1 MADEKSDEN
10 DGYREIKEEPT
21 PGRYI
26 KARYVLAFMGFLGM
40 FNVYSLRT
48 NLSVAIVAMVN
59 SSSESE
65 GNASNV
71 CPDRGQSTSETANSN
86 GIFDWNSADQGLL
99 LGCYFYGY
107 IVSNV
112 PGAWLARRYGIR
124 LVLGI
129 AMLLSSV
136 ITLFTPLAARASFDL
151 FVAMRVMLG
160 FLQGVSF
167 PTMQGAWGLWA
178 PPMER
183 SALISAHVSGA
194 SFGTCVTLPLAGVIA
209 DEAGWEAVFYVTGS
223 VALLWS
229 LVWLGIIHNSPSEHP
244 RISEQEKTYIN
255 NSIGVDTYKQEGVKR
270 RTPWKSMLTSLPLL
284 AILTGHFA
292 SNWGNYTLL
301 TMLPTYMSSILKF
314 NLSTSGFLSS
324 VPYILQWLF
333 TVIGGYITDVI
344 RRRGLASTNVIRKV
358 NTALGLGI
366 PALFIVLAGY
376 IGCNVAAAV
385 AFFSISVAFNALT
398 VPGCKANTVD
408 IAPKYGGIIYGM
420 SNTLAN
426 IPGFL
431 APQVV
436 GLLLLDGNSLTQWQT
451 VFWISAAI
459 YIAGAL
465 VYLVF
470 GSATE
475 QSWAK
480 GDIIS
485 IQKQGNF

>member
-1 MADEKSDEN
+1 
-10 DGYREIKEEPT
+10 
-21 PGRYI
+21 

-59 SSSESE
+59 SSGESDV
-65 GNASNV
+65 NSSNV
-71 CPDRGQSTSETANSN
+71 CPDRGQTSSDTANTN
-86 GIFDWNSADQGLL
+86 GIFDWNSAEQGLV

-129 AMLLSSV
+129 AMLLSSI
-136 ITLFTPLAARASFDL
+136 ITLFTPLAARSSFAL
-151 FVAMRVMLG
+151 FVALRIILG
-160 FLQGVSF
+160 FFQGVSF

-183 SALISAHVSGA
+183 SALISAHIAGS
-194 SFGTCVTLPLAGVIA
+194 SFGTCVTLPVAGVIA
-209 DEAGWEAVFYVTGS
+209 DQLGWEAVFYVTGG

-229 LVWLGIIHNSPSEHP
+229 CIWLAIIHNSPSVHP
-244 RISEQEKTYIN
+244 RISEQERTYIN
-255 NSIGVDTYKQEGVKR
+255 DSIGVEKYKQEVLAPIADLASTPYVKLKLLTT
-270 RTPWKSMLTSLPLL
+270 RTPWLSMLTSLPLL

-301 TMLPTYMSSILKF
+301 TMLPSYMSSILKF
-314 NLSTSGFLSS
+314 DLSTSGFLSS
-324 VPYILQWLF
+324 VPYILQFLF
-333 TVIGGYITDVI
+333 TLVGGYITDVI
-344 RRRGLASTNVIRKV
+344 RKRALTSTIVIRKV
-358 NTALGLGI
+358 NTTLGLAI
-366 PALFIVLAGY
+366 PAAFIVLAGY
-376 IGCNVAAAV
+376 IGCDVAAAV

-436 GLLLLDGNSLTQWQT
+436 GLILLDGNSVTQWQT

-459 YIAGAL
+459 YLTGAI
-465 VYLVF
+465 VYLLF
-470 GSATE
+470 GSGEE
-475 QSWAK
+475 QSWA
-480 GDIIS
+480 
-485 IQKQGNF
+485 

>member
-1 MADEKSDEN
+1 
-10 DGYREIKEEPT
+10 
-21 PGRYI
+21 I

-59 SSSESE
+59 SSGESDV
-65 GNASNV
+65 NSSNV
-71 CPDRGQSTSETANSN
+71 CPDRGQTSSDTANTN
-86 GIFDWNSADQGLL
+86 GIFDWNSAEQGLV

-129 AMLLSSV
+129 AMLLSSI
-136 ITLFTPLAARASFDL
+136 ITLFTPLAARSSFAL
-151 FVAMRVMLG
+151 FVALRIILG
-160 FLQGVSF
+160 FFQGVSF

-183 SALISAHVSGA
+183 SALISAHIAGS
-194 SFGTCVTLPLAGVIA
+194 SFGTCVTLPVAG
-209 DEAGWEAVFYVTGS
+209 
-223 VALLWS
+223 
-229 LVWLGIIHNSPSEHP
+229 
-244 RISEQEKTYIN
+244 
-255 NSIGVDTYKQEGVKR
+255 GVKR
-270 RTPWKSMLTSLPLL
+270 RTPWLSMLTSLPLL

-301 TMLPTYMSSILKF
+301 TMLPSYMSSILKF
-314 NLSTSGFLSS
+314 DLSTSGFLSS
-324 VPYILQWLF
+324 VPYILQFLF
-333 TVIGGYITDVI
+333 TLVGGYITDVI
-344 RRRGLASTNVIRKV
+344 RKRALTSTIVIRKV
-358 NTALGLGI
+358 NTTLGLAI
-366 PALFIVLAGY
+366 PAAFIVLAGY
-376 IGCNVAAAV
+376 IGCDVAAAV

-436 GLLLLDGNSLTQWQT
+436 GLILLDGNSVTQWQT

-459 YIAGAL
+459 YLTGAI
-465 VYLVF
+465 VYLLF
-470 GSATE
+470 GSGEE
-475 QSWAK
+475 QSWAA
-480 GDIIS
+480 GDI
-485 IQKQGNF
+485 